1 MLDRSTIVKHALGV
15 QPTEFIERFGAVK
28 KRFHALAEA
37 AYAEVDLGSMQAKLV
52 RHIGRHSQISQ
63 AELARATTSD
73 PTLTSRT
80 IATLI
85 ERGLVRRERSA
96 EDRREY
102 ILELTAAGKRIRER
116 VEKLRDELAAR
127 LVAALDAKDFAD
139 FDRVSRKLLA
149 ALD

>member
-1 MLDRSTIVKHALGV
+1 MKTV
-15 QPTEFIERFGAVK
+15 QPTDFIERFGAVK

-37 AYAEVDLGSMQAKLV
+37 AYGEVDLGSMQAKLV
-52 RHIGRHSQISQ
+52 RYIGRHSQISQ
-63 AELARATTSD
+63 AELARATASD

-85 ERGLVRRERSA
+85 ERGLVRRERSE

-102 ILELTAAGKRIRER
+102 TVELTAAGKRVRER
-116 VEKLRDELAAR
+116 VEKLRNELAAR

-139 FDRVSRKLLA
+139 FDRVTGKILA
-149 ALD
+149 ALE

>member
-1 MLDRSTIVKHALGV
+1 MLWEDV

-28 KRFHALAEA
+28 KRFHTLAEA

-52 RHIGRHSQISQ
+52 RYIGRHTQISQ
-63 AELARATTSD
+63 AALARATTSD

-102 ILELTAAGKRIRER
+102 LLELTAAGKRIRER
-116 VEKLRDELAAR
+116 VEKLRNELAAR
-127 LVAALDAKDFAD
+127 LVAALDDKDFAD
-139 FDRVSRKLLA
+139 FDRVSRKILA
-149 ALD
+149 ALE